1 MEIKGKSVPH
11 IEHGGPE
18 WEKAMLELDKEAI
31 VQIFKKKIKE
41 QEKSMSLVEELRRQK
56 IQLIEALNAE
66 TATIQQR
73 LIAELMGERDKA
85 AEALKD
91 VQAILWGVNPDVQ
104 KALDIATEGLK
115 P

>member
-1 MEIKGKSVPH
+1 MEIKRKPVPH

-18 WEKAMLELDKEAI
+18 WEKAMLELDKKTI
-31 VQIFKKKIKE
+31 IQIFKKKIEE
-41 QEKSMSLVEELRRQK
+41 QEENMSLVDELRHQK
-56 IQLIEALNAE
+56 TRLLKALTAE
-66 TATIQQR
+66 TATLQQK